1 MDISSVSRREV
12 LRYLGYRGQ
21 AEPDRAV
28 ADEIEMCL
36 GLLAEKAEPRHRVRS
51 FLLELGPEQEIRF
64 DRVHTSSRQLSKNL
78 AGCGEILVFA
88 ATLGLGTDYLIQR
101 YNRLQMSRAVILQAA
116 AAAMIEEYCDRVCR
130 ELKAAYE
137 AKGLY
142 LRPRFSPGYGD
153 FPLECQPYL
162 LECVDGGKQLGIRLT
177 GGYLMMPSKSVTA
190 VMGLGRTPC
199 GCEVKGC
206 EACGKKDCA
215 YRRQTGSED

>member
-1 MDISSVSRREV
+1 
-12 LRYLGYRGQ
+12 
-21 AEPDRAV
+21 
-28 ADEIEMCL
+28 
-36 GLLAEKAEPRHRVRS
+36 
-51 FLLELGPEQEIRF
+51 
-64 DRVHTSSRQLSKNL
+64 
-78 AGCGEILVFA
+78 
-88 ATLGLGTDYLIQR
+88 
-101 YNRLQMSRAVILQAA
+101 MSRAVILQAA